1 MPAFM
6 MRFRPFWFGIVVVG
20 GIMPEAWGEDP
31 PCPSQITRSLAAAIP
46 APTLPGQA
54 APAAAR
60 PAGKGNFD
68 VTSDEGS
75 FDVASGNAILKG
87 NVEARQG
94 DRQIRAN
101 EVQYNSATGSLRTDG
116 HIDYLDPL
124 VHATGTGGS
133 YSEQAGA
140 DIKAAEFSLRQRAA
154 RGSAQ
159 EMSLTPDG
167 VMRLKG
173 VTFTTCPLRDNSWHL
188 KAGSIV
194 LDTRDQI
201 GTGHGAQVDFMGV
214 PLMYLPWVSFP
225 LSSER
230 KSGFLFPGIGT
241 TSTNGLQLSA
251 PYYWNIAPQMDFT
264 FEPVLYSKAGVDLGG
279 DFRELTENQYG
290 ELDWNYLPDD
300 SQYGGSRSRVRIHD
314 VAELPDDWRL
324 TVNAA
329 NVSDPFYFEDFSHG
343 PEGASTAF
351 LERSATFSYRS
362 ENWIVDGQAQQFQTV
377 DYTLPQADRPYA
389 RAPRIAAAAD
399 YTLGEQQLLHYGLD
413 SEVVSFEHSQAPDIV
428 TTGWRIDARP
438 QVWLDVTGAGY
449 FVRPAVGWRAT
460 QYELDTLGPG
470 QVAGSPS
477 RTLPI
482 LSFDTGLQFERFSGS
497 HDQRKLTLEPRVKY
511 LYVPYRNQND
521 LPVFDT
527 ALPDLAP
534 VMLFRDNRYV
544 GADRMSDANQLS
556 FGVTSRL
563 LDASNG
569 QQFISGTFG
578 QTYYFETPRVT
589 LPGEPPV
596 TGKRSDIV
604 AQIALT
610 AFQDWS
616 ADVNVQWDPE
626 SDSSE
631 RTTVNLQYKPA
642 VNTVINF
649 AYRYERF
656 INTTEVIEGYP
667 QSVQQG
673 FDQLELSSAWPIRR
687 NWSIFLK
694 DVYSLRNQQPAPPAT
709 PVAESTELERFIGFE
724 YRACCWRLRLGAR
737 RYVTNHD
744 GSQNTGIWLSLELAG
759 LASVGSASD
768 ASLTE
773 EIRGYTPPQATTI
786 KTQGPLR
793 SIW

>member
-6 MRFRPFWFGIVVVG
+6 MRVRPFWFGIVVLG
-20 GIMPEAWGEDP
+20 SIMPQARAEDQ
-31 PCPSQITRSLAAAIP
+31 PCPSQIMRSIASAIP
-46 APTLPGQA
+46 APTIAGQA
-54 APAAAR
+54 AAPAD
-60 PAGKGNFD
+60 KGNID
-68 VTSDEGS
+68 VTSDQGT
-75 FDVASGNAILKG
+75 FDVVSGNAILKG
-87 NVEARQG
+87 NVQARQG
-94 DRQIRAN
+94 DRQIHAN
-101 EVQYNSATGSLRTDG
+101 EVEYNSATGSLRTDG

-124 VHATGTGGS
+124 VHVTGTGGS
-133 YSEQAGA
+133 YSAAAGA
-140 DIKAAEFSLRQRAA
+140 DFKAAEFSLRERAA

-173 VTFTTCPLRDNSWHL
+173 VTFTTCPLRDNSWRL

-241 TSTNGLQLSA
+241 TSTNGVQLSV
-251 PYYWNIAPQMDFT
+251 PYYWNIAPQVDFT
-264 FEPVLYSKAGVDLGG
+264 FQPILYSKAGADLGG
-279 DFRELTENQYG
+279 DFRELTENQFG

-300 SQYGGSRSRVRIHD
+300 SEYGGSRSRVRVHD

-329 NVSDPFYFEDFSHG
+329 NVSDPFYFEDFSNG

-362 ENWIVDGQAQQFQTV
+362 ENWVVDGQAQQYQTI
-377 DYTLPQADRPYA
+377 DYTLLQADRPYA
-389 RAPRIAAAAD
+389 RAPRLAAAAD
-399 YTLGEQQLLHYGLD
+399 YTLGEQQLLHYGFD
-413 SEVVSFEHSQAPDIV
+413 SEVVDFTHSQEPDTV

-438 QVWLDVTGAGY
+438 QVWLDLTGPGY
-449 FVRPAVGWRAT
+449 FVRPAVGWRVT

-470 QVAGSPS
+470 QVVRSPS
-477 RTLPI
+477 RTLSI
-482 LSFDTGLQFERFSGS
+482 LSFDSGLQFERFSGS
-497 HDQRKLTLEPRVKY
+497 HNQRKLTLEPRIKY
-511 LYVPYRNQND
+511 LDVPYRNQDD

-563 LDASNG
+563 LDASSG
-569 QQFISGTFG
+569 RQFISGTFG

-626 SDSSE
+626 SDASE

-642 VNTVINF
+642 VNSVVNF

-656 INTTEVIEGYP
+656 VNTTEVLEGYP
-667 QSVQQG
+667 QTVQQG

-709 PVAESTELERFIGFE
+709 PVAESTELERFVGFE

-786 KTQGPLR
+786 RSQGPLR